1 MDGGGGLH
9 SGSNPQ
15 KMEDDT
21 MLKQL
26 PMMSD
31 IAYAALFLPS
41 DLSAKITDV
50 TINVTAGTTDGL
62 NY

>member
-1 MDGGGGLH
+1 
-9 SGSNPQ
+9 
-15 KMEDDT
+15 MEDDT

-26 PMMSD
+26 PMMAD

-50 TINVTAGTTDGL
+50 TIDVTAGTTDGL